1 MDPHLVDLKR
11 RVDLIDDA
19 VRGDG
24 SHPGLVENVRQVSA
38 EQRRQG
44 EELALLRAV
53 PSQLEALT
61 KASGARDER
70 LDELG
75 DRVGK
80 LVAASERATAVREG
94 EKKAMDRVSKWLKIA
109 AGIGTAL
116 LAGGATGII
125 ALLRELGELAGALP

>member
-24 SHPGLVENVRQVSA
+24 SHAGLVENVRQVSA
-38 EQRRQG
+38 EQHRQG
-44 EELALLRAV
+44 QELALLRAV
-53 PSQLEALT
+53 PAQLEALT
-61 KASGARDER
+61 KASAARDGR
-70 LDELG
+70 IDLLAT
-75 DRVGK
+75 RVDD
-80 LVAASERATAVREG
+80 LVAASDRATAVREG

-116 LAGGATGII
+116 LAGGTTGIV
-125 ALLRELGELAGALP
+125 ALLRQLAELASAIP